1 MPSYQA
7 MTIKRM
13 MHRINEGN
21 VYLPALQRK
30 FVWSSQQI
38 EKLFDSIL
46 RDYPIGTFL
55 FWEVADAKRN
65 DYVFYK
71 FIQEYNELNNW
82 KNELA
87 PTPILPEQILGVL
100 DGQQRL
106 NSMFVALQ
114 GSYAF
119 RKKHARKGNPDSY
132 PKRHFYL
139 NVFHAK
145 AESDE
150 DESQYE
156 FRFLTGTEAKEC
168 SANHCWV
175 KVKEL
180 MECEE
185 ADDVL
190 DLWDSYADSLSEEI
204 EVEKDKLKGARN
216 VLNRLWN
223 RLTNE
228 EVINYYPVENQNLDE
243 ILDIF
248 VRVNSAG
255 KTLTKTDLL
264 FSTIVAHWEDGR
276 SQIEDF
282 LEKLNSKGDGFSF
295 DNDFMMKTCLVLTER
310 PSKLRVQSF
319 CQKNVQKIIAS
330 WEDITKAL
338 ESTVDLLVGWGVCGE
353 TLTATNAAIPLAYAS
368 LKGCDFSKSN
378 ADLRLF
384 LIKSLLAGI
393 YGAHGD
399 QLLSDL
405 RAYFSKNLAT
415 NSRFS
420 LSDFET
426 NGKLPPGKSIR
437 ISNEQLDELMRSEK
451 GPKTFML
458 LSLIYPNMRF
468 SQIKF
473 HQDHIHPFS
482 SFRKANL
489 MKCGVPENDIE
500 NFQELRNCLSNLQ
513 LLEGSENQSK
523 SDSSLV
529 DWVDKQ
535 FSTPEEKRTFLK
547 ENLISEDVSLELR
560 DFKTFFESREKTLKE
575 KITKFLGVRS
585 Q

>member
-1 MPSYQA
+1 
-7 MTIKRM
+7 

-71 FIQEYNELNNW
+71 FIQEYNELHNW

-175 KVKEL
+175 KVKKL

-319 CQKNVQKIIAS
+319 GQKNVQKIIAS

-405 RAYFSKNLAT
+405 RA
-415 NSRFS
+415 
-420 LSDFET
+420 
-426 NGKLPPGKSIR
+426 
-437 ISNEQLDELMRSEK
+437 
-451 GPKTFML
+451 
-458 LSLIYPNMRF
+458 YPNMRF